1 MKKSLIVLAVLLL
14 FAIPLL
20 IGANDRPSPYFT
32 EEGENRLEL
41 LLVEMK
47 LVNEQ
52 LAVLWIY
59 AEAITSEVTS
69 MNASWQ
75 EFYKDIEWDVPWFGV
90 WFEEILDALRN
101 IERALEP
108 VGD

>member
-1 MKKSLIVLAVLLL
+1 MKKNLVVVAVLLL

-32 EEGENRLEL
+32 DEGENRLEL
-41 LLVEMK
+41 LLGEMR

-52 LAVLWIY
+52 LAVL
-59 AEAITSEVTS
+59 TSEVTS

-75 EFYKDIEWDVPWFGV
+75 AFYSEIAWDVPWWSMWQDDV
-90 WFEEILDALRN
+90 LDALRG
-101 IERALEP
+101 IEQALESA
-108 VGD
+108 G